1 MSTPTTGQRRDVRRL
16 LGWIFVAPP
25 PSKPPGRAHVTI
37 VLVAFVVWCSVTA
50 LSWGAT
56 PTLPTLAFFCG
67 LLAAALSVLG
77 SLASYRRWKG
87 DRPGW
92 MLRLASG
99 LLSAGF
105 LVLLLANMVLTGL
118 QTGQWGWLWWA
129 AFVLGLTTVVLVAG
143 HYYGQDD
150 LPEPEGD
157 PSAGRG
163 PRN

>member
-1 MSTPTTGQRRDVRRL
+1 M
-16 LGWIFVAPP
+16 A
-25 PSKPPGRAHVTI
+25 I
-37 VLVAFVVWCSVTA
+37 VLVAFAVWCSVTA

-56 PTLPTLAFFCG
+56 PALLTLAFFCG
-67 LLAAALSVLG
+67 LLAAVLSMLG
-77 SLASYRRWKG
+77 GLASYHRWKG

-92 MLRLASG
+92 LLRLASG

-105 LVLLLANMVLTGL
+105 LALFLAHMVLTGL

-129 AFVLGLTTVVLVAG
+129 AIVLSLTAVVSVAG
-143 HYYGQDD
+143 HYYGPNDR
-150 LPEPEGD
+150 PGPEGD

>member
-1 MSTPTTGQRRDVRRL
+1 MEHRGTVGRL
-16 LGWIFVAPP
+16 LRQIVEPP
-25 PSKPPGRAHVTI
+25 PTKPPGTARVTI

-56 PTLPTLAFFCG
+56 PALLTLAFFCG
-67 LLAAALSVLG
+67 LLAAVLSMLG
-77 SLASYRRWKG
+77 GLASYHRWKG

-92 MLRLASG
+92 LLRLASG

-105 LVLLLANMVLTGL
+105 LVLLPAHMVLTGP
-118 QTGQWGWLWWA
+118 QTGQWGWVWSA
-129 AFVLGLTTVVLVAG
+129 AIVLSLTAVVLVAG
-143 HYYGQDD
+143 HYFGPNDR
-150 LPEPEGD
+150 PGPEGD